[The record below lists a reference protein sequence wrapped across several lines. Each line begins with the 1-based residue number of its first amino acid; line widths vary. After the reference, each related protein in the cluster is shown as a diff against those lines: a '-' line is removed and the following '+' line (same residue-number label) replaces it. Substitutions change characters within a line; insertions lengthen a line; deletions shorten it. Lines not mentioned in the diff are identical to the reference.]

1 MSMHPGFL
9 QHDWWNMDT
18 VSSHTRHEGALTV
31 LCAGQDAAGERRGYR
46 RLRPAAVLD
55 LLVAASLGP
64 GGAAAHQPAAAQQ
77 HDRGSGRGGAEVPL
91 QDVSP
96 GQSEAA
102 GLLVASSPP
111 SGSGARDHALLITFG
126 GNGMGFEHLNS
137 KVSFLNKLF

>member
-1 MSMHPGFL
+1 
-9 QHDWWNMDT
+9 MDT
-18 VSSHTRHEGALTV
+18 VSSHTRHQATLTV
-31 LCAGQDAAGERRGYR
+31 LCAGQDAAGERGGYR

-111 SGSGARDHALLITFG
+111 SRSGARDHALLITFG
-126 GNGMGFEHLNS
+126 GNGMGFKHLNS
-137 KVSFLNKLF
+137 ITSFLNKLF